1 MVAPLGLIAGKG
13 ELAPILVR
21 KRNNDGRP
29 VVVVT
34 FDKSTEEIISKE
46 TDMVHRV
53 GLGQVDKV
61 IRIFRKSGVEEVAF
75 AGKVDKRALF
85 ENPLF
90 DLRAL
95 SLLKNLDRRNDDAI
109 MIAIV
114 TEFEKEGFKVANQME
129 MFKDLIP
136 GPGLLSKRA
145 PNKKE
150 SADIE
155 FGMKMAKGIAAL
167 DIGQTVVVR
176 GLAVVAVEAID
187 GTDETIERGGRI
199 AKKGA
204 VVLKVSKPDQDPRF
218 DVPAV
223 GLDTIKTMISVRAA
237 TLAIEANKTL
247 VIDMPAVVKTC
258 DRSKIAFIAV

>member
-1 MVAPLGLIAGKG
+1 MVTPLGLIAGKG

-21 KRNNDGRP
+21 KLNDDGRP

-34 FDKSTEEIISKE
+34 FDKNTEKIISKE

-61 IRIFRKSGVEEVAF
+61 IRILKKSGVEEVAF

-85 ENPLF
+85 ENPAF

-95 SLLKNLDRRNDDAI
+95 SLLKNMDRRNDDAI

-114 TEFEKEGFKVANQME
+114 AEFEKEGFKVASQME
-129 MFKDLIP
+129 MFKNLFP
-136 GPGLLSKRA
+136 GSGQLSKRA

-150 SADIE
+150 CDDIE

-204 VVLKVSKPDQDPRF
+204 VVLKVSKPNQDPRF
-218 DVPAV
+218 DVPTV
-223 GLDTIKTMISVRAA
+223 GLETIETMIRVKAS
-237 TLAIEANKTL
+237 TLAIEADKTL
-247 VIDMPAVVKTC
+247 VIDMPAVVKAC
-258 DRSKIAFIAV
+258 DRSKIAFVAV